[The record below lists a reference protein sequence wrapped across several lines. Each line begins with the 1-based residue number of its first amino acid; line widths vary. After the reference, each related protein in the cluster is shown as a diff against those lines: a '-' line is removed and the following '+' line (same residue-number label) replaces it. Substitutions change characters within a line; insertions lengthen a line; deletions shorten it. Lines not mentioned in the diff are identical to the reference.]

1 MYEEYGSFY
10 KQYYEK
16 YGPKTA
22 IFLMVGS
29 FYELYDVLDK
39 DTGETL
45 YNIKEVTDF
54 LGIQL
59 TPKKDLPAS
68 YGSVDG
74 KPPSKQGL
82 FAGFPDYA
90 LHKHAARLTTA
101 GWTVVVIDQVKDKAG
116 KVIKRVPT
124 RILSP
129 STHVEAMSASETPY
143 LTALFFQLPAFG
155 VATLDLTTG
164 QTMTYS
170 GTVQG
175 HTDVWTADDLC
186 QQLTLFQPKELHVF
200 YMDSV
205 QESHVRRLLT
215 NQTIPIFMKP
225 LKTLGSFTNHVAN
238 AEYLRRIYSIK
249 SMLPPYEYLG
259 LGTAFGVGTA
269 SAVPNPNPN
278 TSLTA
283 LLLLLQIVEEHIP
296 SALHSFQRNSP
307 WIPNQNLLC
316 GNHALQQLQMDAV
329 VNLFSPCIT
338 SMGKRSLH
346 HRLLRPLTQA
356 SMIDRRL
363 TEVGTLMDADPD
375 ILKLMKTQFRF
386 IGDLPRIHR
395 KVLLATVTPQEFVI
409 LGQSYLAVE
418 TLLTKVSILEPPP
431 YLLEQLNLYTTVF
444 NEHIDLEKAIQASQD
459 LTPYTDSRA
468 ITIERQIKTVLDSL
482 EQHRLQ
488 ISQTAGLSVDVLK
501 LEEREKEP
509 FGIRL
514 SSSTL
519 AVLKTLI
526 NKLPKGTTFQTLKSG
541 GWMDTPALNTHNQ
554 QLIKLREQLVQT
566 SRDII
571 LSTCSSISDAG
582 KSVWTDVE
590 EWIAHLDCTFAI
602 ARTAKERGF
611 TRPIVDMD
619 KGDAYLN
626 IEAIRHPLVEN
637 TGTRVPYVKH
647 DVALGHDSR
656 SWLVYGMNASGK
668 STLMKATGIAVL
680 LAQAGSY
687 VPAKAMTVRPFQAI
701 YTRILNQDNL
711 FAGLS
716 SFAVEMSELRDILR
730 AADQN
735 TLILGDELCSG
746 TESVSAMA
754 LVAAG
759 IEWLSKKRSK
769 FIFATHLHDL
779 PTILKPETIGLKIWH
794 LHVEYDP
801 VTKTLVYDRTLMP
814 GSGSTLYGLEVAK
827 AMDLPT
833 EFLES
838 ATALRHKLV
847 GSVPQHLAK
856 GSIWNA
862 AVTRR
867 TCEVCGSINTK
878 DLEVH
883 HIRPRADATDGI
895 LSDGTPMNHPSNLIV
910 LCEAC
915 HDKEHGSESV
925 VTELVQTSEGPKR
938 TSTVTTA
945 SKQSKWS
952 EEELATIHDILRQFK
967 TASTKALS
975 NRLSQNHSISISA
988 STLASIKKGLH

>member
-1 MYEEYGSFY
+1 MYEEYGTFY

-45 YNIKEVTDF
+45 YNIKEVTEF

-74 KPPSKQGL
+74 KPVDGKPVDGKPSTKQGL

-116 KVIKRVPT
+116 KVIKRVLS

-129 STHVEAMSASETPY
+129 STHVEAMASNETPY

-170 GTVQG
+170 GSVQG

-186 QQLTLFQPKELHVF
+186 QQLTLFQPKELHIF
-200 YMDSV
+200 SMDSV
-205 QESHVRRLLT
+205 QESHVRRLLP

-225 LKTLGSFTNHVAN
+225 LKTLGSFTNHAAN

-259 LGTAFGVGTA
+259 LGTGS
-269 SAVPNPNPN
+269 SANS

-307 WIPNQNLLC
+307 WIPHQTLLC

-329 VNLFSPCIT
+329 VNLFVPCLT
-338 SMGKRSLH
+338 SMGKRSLS

-363 TEVGTLMDADPD
+363 TEVGTLIDADPD
-375 ILKLMKTQFRF
+375 ILKLIKTQLRF

-395 KVLLATVTPQEFVI
+395 KVLLATVTSQEFVI

-418 TLLTKVSILEPPP
+418 TLLTKVPILEPPP
-431 YLLEQLNLYTTVF
+431 HLLEQLNLYTAVF
-444 NEHIDLEKAIQASQD
+444 HEYIDLEKAIQASQD

-488 ISQTAGLSVDVLK
+488 ISQAAGLSIDVLK

-509 FGIRL
+509 FGIRI

-519 AVLKTLI
+519 AVLKTLT

-541 GWMDTPALNTHNQ
+541 GWMDTPALSSHNQ
-554 QLIKLREQLVQT
+554 QLIKLREQLVHS

-571 LSTCSSISDAG
+571 LSTCSSISEAG
-582 KSVWTDVE
+582 KSVWTDIE

-611 TRPIVDMD
+611 TRPTIDMEV
-619 KGDAYLN
+619 GDAYLD
-626 IEAIRHPLVEN
+626 IKALRHPLIEN
-637 TGTRVPYVKH
+637 MGSRIPYVKH
-647 DVALGHDSR
+647 NVTLNHEDR

-687 VPAKAMTVRPFQAI
+687 VPVKAMTVRPFTAI

-730 AADQN
+730 SANQN
-735 TLILGDELCSG
+735 TLVLGDELCSG

-759 IEWLSKKRSK
+759 IEWLSSKRSK

-779 PTILKPETIGLKIWH
+779 PTVLNPESIGLKIWH

-814 GSGSTLYGLEVAK
+814 GSGSTLYGLEVAR

-838 ATALRHKLV
+838 ATEYRHKLV

-856 GSIWNA
+856 GSTWNA
-862 AVTRR
+862 TIKRR
-867 TCEVCGSINTK
+867 TCEVCGATNIK

-883 HIRPRADATDGI
+883 HIRPRSEATDGI

-925 VTELVQTSEGPKR
+925 VTELVQTSEGPIRKA
-938 TSTVTTA
+938 TTTA

-988 STLASIKKGLH
+988 SSLGTIKKGLR